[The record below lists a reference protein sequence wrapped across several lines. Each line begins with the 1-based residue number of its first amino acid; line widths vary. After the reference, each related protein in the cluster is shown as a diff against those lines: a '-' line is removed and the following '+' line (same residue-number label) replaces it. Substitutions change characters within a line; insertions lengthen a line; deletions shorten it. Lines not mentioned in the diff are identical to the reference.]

1 VNPDLFLVT
10 ERVLQAVFE
19 GRPAMEFRMVWEWV
33 QKISAIVFAVC
44 FVLYVTRCAVGGSM
58 LNLEK
63 FAHFMQGLLNY
74 IFT

>member
-1 VNPDLFLVT
+1 MRWGLYRTTGGV
-10 ERVLQAVFE
+10 RQAVFE
-19 GRPAMEFRMVWEWV
+19 RRLHMEFRMVWDWV

-44 FVLYVTRCAVGGSM
+44 FVLYVTRCAVGGGI

>member
-1 VNPDLFLVT
+1 
-10 ERVLQAVFE
+10 
-19 GRPAMEFRMVWEWV
+19 MEFRMVWDWV

-44 FVLYVTRCAVGGSM
+44 FVLYVTRCAVGGGI